1 MKLCYNA
8 VMKKF
13 ILLCLIFPCL
23 SVCAS
28 ELTEDYFDIAADY
41 ATYGKYNEAMVYVD
55 KILQLEPNNID
66 AKDLKN
72 TLVRVTNSNAKSYLT
87 YNDKNI
93 QQAQQYKKSGDK
105 TKQLSTLASATGDFW
120 SMFILAQTYREN
132 GDYKNAI
139 NYFQKANSLKPDYSQ
154 SYLGLAQCYSA
165 MMDYKNAINY
175 LNKYI
180 GYNPNSDVAY
190 ALRADA
196 NMNMNYLAEADEDIR
211 HALDIEENI
220 SYLLIEAKILYYKGS
235 YDDARGK
242 LNLLSRNIQ
251 TSEVYKFLGLC
262 DYAQGN
268 LTSALLNIDKAIIL
282 SDDDKTL
289 NSTYN
294 NIKSILDKQSK

>member
-220 SYLLIEAKILYYKGS
+220 SYLLIEAKILYYKGN
-235 YDDARGK
+235 YDDARDK

-294 NIKSILDKQSK
+294 DIKSILDKQSK

>member
-1 MKLCYNA
+1 
-8 VMKKF
+8 MKKF

-220 SYLLIEAKILYYKGS
+220 SYLLIKAKILYYKGS
-235 YDDARGK
+235 YDDARDK

-294 NIKSILDKQSK
+294 DIKSILDKQSK

>member
-220 SYLLIEAKILYYKGS
+220 SYLLIKAKILYYKGS
-235 YDDARGK
+235 YDDARDK

-294 NIKSILDKQSK
+294 DIKSILDKQSK